1 MMIKVNWKDFIKQ
14 LPKENLKADEIQ
26 VQTKQMSDEKQTCI
40 GVNKMDFNI
49 ADYVGITADELVRDD

>member
-26 VQTKQMSDEKQTCI
+26 VQTKQMSDEKQICI